1 MTLQSLLVSKDEQAV
16 AVLTP
21 ILTGFGLGVHCCGY
35 ADALGR
41 IADQKFDAVIVDYDD
56 PHSAALVL
64 QNAYHA
70 SPGNNT
76 VSVALLSD
84 KSKVRSV
91 FGAGANFVLYKPMSE
106 QQAEATLR
114 AATALMKRERRR
126 SFRVPVQIPLQL
138 QVENGTEMEG
148 ILLDLSEDGLDLL
161 AAQPLCPAANIR
173 ANFCLPESDN
183 EMRIRGEVAWANPNG
198 ESGVRFID
206 LAENLRDVLKAWVL
220 RNAPEVPPEESEP
233 VSECKLS
240 DLSLGACYVET
251 ESPFPERSD
260 IVLRLQA
267 EDMEVQAEGLVRVM
281 HPGYGMGIEFASRTA
296 EQREQVGKFLEFLT
310 SRPGTLPRLLITPRA
325 LAAADQYDNPPA
337 SGAEEPDDPL
347 LLLLRSHES
356 MDQEEFLQALQQ
368 QRNSEE
374 VASS

>member
-138 QVENGTEMEG
+138 QVENGSEMEG

-173 ANFCLPESDN
+173 AYFCLPESDN

-325 LAAADQYDNPPA
+325 LAAADQYDNPRA
-337 SGAEEPDDPL
+337 SEAEEPDDPL
-347 LLLLRSHES
+347 LLLLRGHET

>member
-1 MTLQSLLVSKDEQAV
+1 
-16 AVLTP
+16 
-21 ILTGFGLGVHCCGY
+21 
-35 ADALGR
+35 
-41 IADQKFDAVIVDYDD
+41 
-56 PHSAALVL
+56 
-64 QNAYHA
+64 
-70 SPGNNT
+70 
-76 VSVALLSD
+76 
-84 KSKVRSV
+84 
-91 FGAGANFVLYKPMSE
+91 
-106 QQAEATLR
+106 
-114 AATALMKRERRR
+114 
-126 SFRVPVQIPLQL
+126 
-138 QVENGTEMEG
+138 
-148 ILLDLSEDGLDLL
+148 
-161 AAQPLCPAANIR
+161 
-173 ANFCLPESDN
+173 
-183 EMRIRGEVAWANPNG
+183 
-198 ESGVRFID
+198 
-206 LAENLRDVLKAWVL
+206 
-220 RNAPEVPPEESEP
+220 